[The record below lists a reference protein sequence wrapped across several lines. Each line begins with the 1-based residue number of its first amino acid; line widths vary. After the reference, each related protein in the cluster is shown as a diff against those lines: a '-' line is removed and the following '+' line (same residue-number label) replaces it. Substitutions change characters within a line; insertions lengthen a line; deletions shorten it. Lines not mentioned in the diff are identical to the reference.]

1 MLTSQRSVITP
12 SRSPVPYGRSVS
24 ALLLRRL
31 RCELA
36 SSFPRAISYDLSV
49 RRQARRT
56 IGRTTEFGGGEFTER
71 TRRRLRGAADWHG
84 RRHGSRSHLPVLP
97 LPRGGHGRPPAGAP
111 VRVVQR
117 PAARHLPAR
126 ARSRQGGAAGR
137 GARGARGDRER
148 ASSWRHGGHARRSA
162 DVLDPALRERGG
174 PVRQEGGPAQTRRA
188 RSPELNAST
197 TITIATVTRRTVEA
211 AG

>member
-84 RRHGSRSHLPVLP
+84 RRHGSRPPPAPSRRS
-97 LPRGGHGRPPAGAP
+97 RGG
-111 VRVVQR
+111 
-117 PAARHLPAR
+117 
-126 ARSRQGGAAGR
+126 RSRRR
-137 GARGARGDRER
+137 GSR
-148 ASSWRHGGHARRSA
+148 SS
-162 DVLDPALRERGG
+162 
-174 PVRQEGGPAQTRRA
+174 
-188 RSPELNAST
+188 
-197 TITIATVTRRTVEA
+197 
-211 AG
+211 